1 MSSNLFKYKDTIG
14 YLLFKKIFFWYIL
27 FVLIITSYQIY
38 KEYIITKD
46 LLKKELLKT
55 ERAYSNVIANSVW
68 HFNQSRLNNEAKAI
82 INGLTITGISITT
95 PNDEIVLLRGTVSN
109 IYKDMDTFVFDSK
122 NKIDVIYDNDLITH
136 QFKLIDEINSPDEIL
151 GVVTFY
157 IKSNEL
163 INIAK
168 EGVYLILINVL
179 ASALILWILFIYF
192 ANKLLNK
199 PLEIIINATKE
210 FNEKDYHEVA
220 INLSTE
226 KKHEL
231 NTLANTFNIMGK
243 RINES
248 FINMKQLTIIQDKQ
262 KKDLESANKYK
273 NDFLANMSHELKTPL
288 NSINVISSVMMKNK
302 DLSLNEKQV
311 KNLNIINNCGN
322 DLLFLI
328 NDILDISKLEAG
340 EVELDMTQVN
350 LPKLMNEIKD
360 MIEPQAIE
368 KEISFEFKCDDEIGD
383 IYSDPNRIKQIVKNL
398 LSNALKFVKKGKV
411 SFIIENKED
420 TFTIFVK
427 DDGIGIEKNKLDHIF
442 DRFKQADGSTTRKY
456 GGTGLGL
463 AISKELLDLLNGDIT
478 VTSTVNVGSTFIV
491 SLPKNK
497 EKINQKTT
505 NKLSASNSPVQ
516 KKTYKKNDDFDK
528 NILILN
534 SDPLTFMSII
544 VELNKSN
551 KVDQASNTVDFI
563 KKFKQKKY
571 DLIIIDVHNQKQNE
585 IERIISNISTKSVIV
600 YDDELNNIINEKASI
615 VQQKPLNKDAFIA
628 SIN

>member
-1 MSSNLFKYKDTIG
+1 MKNSSLFKYKDTIG

-27 FVLIITSYQIY
+27 FVLIITSYQVY
-38 KEYIITKD
+38 KEYVITKD
-46 LLKKELLKT
+46 LLNKELVKT
-55 ERAYSNVIANSVW
+55 EKAYNKIIANSVW
-68 HFNQSRLNNEAKAI
+68 HFDQSKLNSESNAI
-82 INGLTITGISITT
+82 IMGLTITGISIIT
-95 PNDEIVLLRGTVSN
+95 PNEEILLLQGTVLNTYKN
-109 IYKDMDTFVFDSK
+109 IDSYVFDTN
-122 NKIDVIYDNDLITH
+122 NKIDVIYKKELIKH
-136 QFKLIDEINSPDEIL
+136 QFELIDEVNSPGEVLANI
-151 GVVTFY
+151 TFY
-157 IKSNEL
+157 IESNEL

-179 ASALILWILFIYF
+179 TSALILWVLFIYF

-210 FNEKDYHEVA
+210 FDEKDFHELE
-220 INLSTE
+220 INLNTE

-231 NTLANTFNIMGK
+231 NTLADTFNIMSK

-262 KKDLESANKYK
+262 KKDLETANKYK

-350 LPKLMNEIKD
+350 LPRLMNEIKD

-368 KEISFEFKCDDEIGD
+368 KEISFIFKCDDEIGD

-442 DRFKQADGSTTRKY
+442 DRFKQADGSTTRKF

-463 AISKELLDLLNGDIT
+463 AISKELLGLLHGDIH
-478 VTSTVNVGSTFIV
+478 VTSTVNVGTTFVV

-497 EKINQKTT
+497 EKVT
-505 NKLSASNSPVQ
+505 NKTSKTNGIVENKTLEQNNS
-516 KKTYKKNDDFDK
+516 FDK

-544 VELNKSN
+544 VELNKSH

-571 DLIIIDVHNQKQNE
+571 DLIIIDVHNQKENE
-585 IERIISNISTKSVIV
+585 IERIVSNISTRSIV
-600 YDDELNNIINEKASI
+600 VYKDELNNNINEKADM
-615 VQQKPLNKDAFIA
+615 VQQKPLNKEEFIA

>member
-1 MSSNLFKYKDTIG
+1 MKNSSLFKYKDTIG

-27 FVLIITSYQIY
+27 FVLIITSYQVY
-38 KEYIITKD
+38 KEYVITKD
-46 LLKKELLKT
+46 LLNKELVKT
-55 ERAYSNVIANSVW
+55 EKAYNKIIANSVW
-68 HFNQSRLNNEAKAI
+68 HFDQSKLNSESNAI
-82 INGLTITGISITT
+82 IMGLIITGISIIT
-95 PNDEIVLLRGTVSN
+95 PNEEILLLQGTVLNTYKN
-109 IYKDMDTFVFDSK
+109 IDSYVFDTN
-122 NKIDVIYDNDLITH
+122 NKIDVIYKKELIKH
-136 QFKLIDEINSPDEIL
+136 QFELIDEVNSPGEVLANI
-151 GVVTFY
+151 TFY
-157 IKSNEL
+157 IESNEL

-179 ASALILWILFIYF
+179 TSALILWVLFIYF

-210 FNEKDYHEVA
+210 FDEKDFHELE
-220 INLSTE
+220 INLNTE

-231 NTLANTFNIMGK
+231 NTLADTFNIMSK

-262 KKDLESANKYK
+262 KKDLETANKYK

-350 LPKLMNEIKD
+350 LPRLMNEIKD

-368 KEISFEFKCDDEIGD
+368 KEISFIFKCDDEIGD

-442 DRFKQADGSTTRKY
+442 DRFKQADGSTTRKF

-463 AISKELLDLLNGDIT
+463 AISKELLGLLHGDIH
-478 VTSTVNVGSTFIV
+478 VTSTVNVGTTFVV

-497 EKINQKTT
+497 EKVT
-505 NKLSASNSPVQ
+505 NKTSKTNGIVENKTLEQNNS
-516 KKTYKKNDDFDK
+516 FDK

-544 VELNKSN
+544 VELNKSH

-571 DLIIIDVHNQKQNE
+571 DLIIIDVHNQKENE
-585 IERIISNISTKSVIV
+585 IERIVSNISTRSIV
-600 YDDELNNIINEKASI
+600 VYKDELNNNINEKADM
-615 VQQKPLNKDAFIA
+615 VQQKPLNKEEFIA

>member
-1 MSSNLFKYKDTIG
+1 MKNSSLFKYKDTIG

-27 FVLIITSYQIY
+27 FVLIITSYQVY
-38 KEYIITKD
+38 KEYVITKD
-46 LLKKELLKT
+46 LLNKELVKT
-55 ERAYSNVIANSVW
+55 EKAYNKIIANSVW
-68 HFNQSRLNNEAKAI
+68 HFDQSKLNSESNAI
-82 INGLTITGISITT
+82 IMGLTITGISIIT
-95 PNDEIVLLRGTVSN
+95 PNEEILLLQGTVLNTYKN
-109 IYKDMDTFVFDSK
+109 IDSYVFDTN
-122 NKIDVIYDNDLITH
+122 NKIDIIYKKELIKH
-136 QFKLIDEINSPDEIL
+136 QFELIDEVNSPGEVLANI
-151 GVVTFY
+151 TFY
-157 IKSNEL
+157 IESNEL

-179 ASALILWILFIYF
+179 TSALILWVLFIYF

-210 FNEKDYHEVA
+210 FDEKDFHELE
-220 INLSTE
+220 INLNTE

-231 NTLANTFNIMGK
+231 NTLADTFNIMSK

-262 KKDLESANKYK
+262 KKDLETANKYK

-350 LPKLMNEIKD
+350 LPRLMNEIKD

-368 KEISFEFKCDDEIGD
+368 KEISFVFKCDDEIGD

-442 DRFKQADGSTTRKY
+442 DRFKQADGSTTRKF

-463 AISKELLDLLNGDIT
+463 AISKELLGLLHGDIH
-478 VTSTVNVGSTFIV
+478 VTSTVNVGTTFVV

-497 EKINQKTT
+497 EKVT
-505 NKLSASNSPVQ
+505 NKTSKTNGIVENKTLEQNNS
-516 KKTYKKNDDFDK
+516 FDK

-544 VELNKSN
+544 VELNKSH

-571 DLIIIDVHNQKQNE
+571 DLIIIDVHNQKENE
-585 IERIISNISTKSVIV
+585 IERIVSNISTKSIV
-600 YDDELNNIINEKASI
+600 VYKDELNNNINEKADM
-615 VQQKPLNKDAFIA
+615 VQQKPLNKEEFIA

>member
-360 MIEPQAIE
+360 MIEPQALE
-368 KEISFEFKCDDEIGD
+368 KEINFIFKCDDEIGD

-505 NKLSASNSPVQ
+505 NKLSTSNSPVQ

>member
-122 NKIDVIYDNDLITH
+122 NKIDVTYDNDLITH

-360 MIEPQAIE
+360 MIEPQALE
-368 KEISFEFKCDDEIGD
+368 KEINFIFKCDDEIGD

-398 LSNALKFVKKGKV
+398 LSNALKFVKKGQV

-505 NKLSASNSPVQ
+505 NKLSTSNSPVQ

>member
-46 LLKKELLKT
+46 LLNKELLKT

-505 NKLSASNSPVQ
+505 NKLSTSNSPVQ

>member
-1 MSSNLFKYKDTIG
+1 MNSSLFKYKDTIG

-46 LLKKELLKT
+46 LLKKELIKT
-55 ERAYSNVIANSVW
+55 EKAYSNIIANSVW
-68 HFNQSRLNNEAKAI
+68 HFNQSNLNNEAKAI
-82 INGLTITGISITT
+82 INGLTITGVSIIT
-95 PNDEIVLLRGTVSN
+95 PSDEILLLQGTVLKKYETMN
-109 IYKDMDTFVFDSK
+109 IFVFDSN
-122 NKIDVIYDNDLITH
+122 NKIDVLYENELIQH
-136 QFKLIDEINSPDEIL
+136 QFNLIDEVNSPDEIL
-151 GVVTFY
+151 GIVTFY

-168 EGVYLILINVL
+168 EGVYLILVNVF
-179 ASALILWILFIYF
+179 ASALILWVLFIYF

-210 FNEKDYHEVA
+210 FDEKDYHELE
-220 INLSTE
+220 INLNTE

-231 NTLANTFNIMGK
+231 NTLADTFNIMGK

-262 KKDLESANKYK
+262 KKDLEDANKYK

-302 DLSLNEKQV
+302 DLSLSDKQV

-340 EVELDMTQVN
+340 EVDLDMTQVN
-350 LPKLMNEIKD
+350 LPRLMDEIKE
-360 MIEPQAIE
+360 MIEPQAVE
-368 KEISFEFKCDDEIGD
+368 KEIDFIYKCDEEIGN
-383 IYSDPNRIKQIVKNL
+383 IYTDPNRIKQIVKNL

-411 SFIIENKED
+411 SFLIENKKD

-427 DDGIGIEKNKLDHIF
+427 DNGIGIEKNKLDHIF

-463 AISKELLDLLNGDIT
+463 AISKELLDLLHGDIN
-478 VTSTVNVGSTFIV
+478 VTSTVNVGTTFIV
-491 SLPKNK
+491 SIPKNK
-497 EKINQKTT
+497 DKVKKEIAKNTIKI
-505 NKLSASNSPVQ
+505 
-516 KKTYKKNDDFDK
+516 DK
-528 NILILN
+528 NLDELEKTQNKSLGKSILILN

-544 VELNKSN
+544 VELNKTN
-551 KVDQASNTVDFI
+551 EVDQASNTVDFI

-571 DLIIIDVHNQKQNE
+571 DLLIIDVHNQKLTE
-585 IERIISNISTKSVIV
+585 IQRIINNVSTKSVVV
-600 YDDELNNIINEKASI
+600 YKDEITDDISAKASL
-615 VQQKPLNKDAFIA
+615 VCKKPIDKENFLT

>member
-122 NKIDVIYDNDLITH
+122 NKIDVTYDNDLITH

-360 MIEPQAIE
+360 MIEPQALE
-368 KEISFEFKCDDEIGD
+368 KEINFIFKCDDEIGD

-505 NKLSASNSPVQ
+505 NKLSTSNSPVQ

>member
-46 LLKKELLKT
+46 LLNKELLKT

-360 MIEPQAIE
+360 MIEPQALE
-368 KEISFEFKCDDEIGD
+368 KEINFIFKCDDEIGD

-505 NKLSASNSPVQ
+505 NKLSTSNSPVQ

>member
-1 MSSNLFKYKDTIG
+1 MKNSSLFKYKDTIG

-27 FVLIITSYQIY
+27 FVLIITSYQVY
-38 KEYIITKD
+38 KEYVITKD
-46 LLKKELLKT
+46 LLDKELVKT
-55 ERAYSNVIANSVW
+55 EKAYNKIIANSVW
-68 HFNQSRLNNEAKAI
+68 HFDQSKLNSESNAI
-82 INGLTITGISITT
+82 IMGLTITGISIIT
-95 PNDEIVLLRGTVSN
+95 PNEEILLLQGTVLNTYKN
-109 IYKDMDTFVFDSK
+109 IDSYVFDTN
-122 NKIDVIYDNDLITH
+122 NKIDVIYKKELIKH
-136 QFKLIDEINSPDEIL
+136 QFELIDEVNSPGEVLANI
-151 GVVTFY
+151 TFY
-157 IKSNEL
+157 IESNEL

-179 ASALILWILFIYF
+179 TSALILWVLFIYF

-210 FNEKDYHEVA
+210 FDEKDFHELE
-220 INLSTE
+220 INLNTE

-231 NTLANTFNIMGK
+231 NTLADTFNIMSK

-262 KKDLESANKYK
+262 KKDLETANKYK

-340 EVELDMTQVN
+340 EVELDMTQVD
-350 LPKLMNEIKD
+350 LPRLMNEIKD

-368 KEISFEFKCDDEIGD
+368 KEISFVFKCDDEIGD

-442 DRFKQADGSTTRKY
+442 DRFKQADGSTTRKF

-463 AISKELLDLLNGDIT
+463 AISKELLGLLHGDIH
-478 VTSTVNVGSTFIV
+478 VTSTVNVGTTFVV

-497 EKINQKTT
+497 EKVT
-505 NKLSASNSPVQ
+505 NKTSKTNGIVENKTLEQNNS
-516 KKTYKKNDDFDK
+516 FDK

-544 VELNKSN
+544 VELNKSH

-571 DLIIIDVHNQKQNE
+571 DLIIIDVHNQKENE
-585 IERIISNISTKSVIV
+585 IERIVSNISTRSIV
-600 YDDELNNIINEKASI
+600 VYKDELNNNINEKADM
-615 VQQKPLNKDAFIA
+615 VQQKPLNKEEFIA

>member
-46 LLKKELLKT
+46 LLNKELLKT

-82 INGLTITGISITT
+82 IKGLTITGISITT

-360 MIEPQAIE
+360 MIEPQALE
-368 KEISFEFKCDDEIGD
+368 KEINFIFKCDDEIGD
-383 IYSDPNRIKQIVKNL
+383 VYSDPNRIKQIVKNL

>member
-1 MSSNLFKYKDTIG
+1 MKNSSLFKYKDTIG

-27 FVLIITSYQIY
+27 FVLIITSYQVY
-38 KEYIITKD
+38 KEYVITKD
-46 LLKKELLKT
+46 LLNKELVKT
-55 ERAYSNVIANSVW
+55 EKAYSKIIANSVW
-68 HFNQSRLNNEAKAI
+68 HFDQSKLNSESNAI
-82 INGLTITGISITT
+82 IMGLTITGISIIT
-95 PNDEIVLLRGTVSN
+95 PNEEILLLQGTVLNTYKN
-109 IYKDMDTFVFDSK
+109 IDSYVFDTN
-122 NKIDVIYDNDLITH
+122 NKIDVIYKKELIKH
-136 QFKLIDEINSPDEIL
+136 QFELIDEVNSPGEVL
-151 GVVTFY
+151 ANVTFY
-157 IKSNEL
+157 IESNEL

-179 ASALILWILFIYF
+179 TSALILWVLFIYF
-192 ANKLLNK
+192 ANKLLNE
-199 PLEIIINATKE
+199 PLEIIINATKD
-210 FNEKDYHEVA
+210 FDEKDYHELE
-220 INLSTE
+220 INLNTE

-231 NTLANTFNIMGK
+231 NTLADTFNIMGK

-262 KKDLESANKYK
+262 KKDLETANKYK

-340 EVELDMTQVN
+340 EVDLDMTQVN
-350 LPKLMNEIKD
+350 LPKLMHQIKD

-442 DRFKQADGSTTRKY
+442 DRFKQADGSTTRKF

-463 AISKELLDLLNGDIT
+463 AISKELLGLLHGDIN
-478 VTSTVNVGSTFIV
+478 VTSTVNVGTTFIV

-497 EKINQKTT
+497 EKVTNETSKTNGMVE
-505 NKLSASNSPVQ
+505 NKILEENSS
-516 KKTYKKNDDFDK
+516 FDK

-534 SDPLTFMSII
+534 SDPFTFMSII
-544 VELNKSN
+544 VELNKSH

-563 KKFKQKKY
+563 KKYKQKKY
-571 DLIIIDVHNQKQNE
+571 DLIIIDVHNQKENE
-585 IERIISNISTKSVIV
+585 IERIVSNISTKSIV
-600 YDDELNNIINEKASI
+600 VYKDELNNNINEKADM
-615 VQQKPLNKDAFIA
+615 VQQKPLNKEEFIA